1 MTVHV
6 VPSAARLSAFRIA
19 RLLERLAPKVPGLT
33 GLLVQ
38 DFFLV
43 QGEADPA
50 ALRRLLGDGPAALPD
65 GAGRLFVV
73 PRLGTV
79 SPWSSKA
86 TDIAR
91 VCGLEA
97 VHRVELARVVVPQG
111 VETLPAEAYADL
123 HDPMMESVLTD
134 AAQLAH
140 VFDTQAVRPLRR
152 VPVLVGGREALVAAN
167 RDWGL
172 ALSGEEIDYLVQHA
186 LASKQDPSDA
196 ELMMFAQVNSEHCR
210 HKIFN
215 AEFTVDGVAQ
225 PLSLFQM
232 IKESH
237 KASPQGVL
245 SAYSDNAAVIEGHDA
260 MRWFAESDHVW
271 RTHDEAVDILMK
283 VETHNHPTGISPHPG
298 AATAPVARSATRP
311 RPAVAESPRRD
322 SAVSRWPTCASR
334 DSRSP
339 GRPTCRARRAW
350 PAR

>member
-6 VPSAARLSAFRIA
+6 VPSATRLSAFRIA
-19 RLLERLAPKVPGLT
+19 RLLERLAPRAPGLT

-43 QGEADPA
+43 QGEADPL

-65 GAGRLFVV
+65 APGSLYVV

-91 VCGLEA
+91 VCGLD
-97 VHRVELARVVVPQG
+97 RVQRIELARVVVPQG
-111 VETLPAEAYADL
+111 ATSIPAEAWGEL

-134 AAQLAH
+134 AAQVAH
-140 VFDTQAVRPLRR
+140 VFDTRDPRPLRR
-152 VPVLVGGREALVAAN
+152 VPVLRGGRDALVAAN
-167 RDWGL
+167 REWGL
-172 ALSGEEIDYLVQHA
+172 ALSDEEIDYLVQHA

-215 AEFTVDGVAQ
+215 AEFSVDGQEQ

-237 KASPQGVL
+237 TASPTGVL
-245 SAYSDNAAVIEGHDA
+245 SAYKDNAAVVEGFDA
-260 MRWFAESDHVW
+260 MRWFPDANHVW
-271 RTHDEAVDILMK
+271 RGHDEPVGILMK

-298 AATAPVARSATRP
+298 AGTGAGGEIRDEAAT
-311 RPAVAESPRRD
+311 
-322 SAVSRWPTCASR
+322 
-334 DSRSP
+334 
-339 GRPTCRARRAW
+339 GRGG
-350 PAR
+350 